1 MEPTTAWVIPN
12 SPCAAWSLS
21 LTFVDIMRANY
32 SCQKTVLWLN
42 SKRLQSHSLTSP
54 IQHSRWSALTHTC
67 MPGQAQQ
74 EELRRRTYRR
84 KLFVEQGERVA
95 QRYPGSSE
103 EISWRVNY
111 LNNKWDQLES
121 NLTPAKGR
129 NQEVEVELG
138 NYPTT
143 VMLCFC
149 VIPELGRN
157 GNVAGWGKKLD

>member
-1 MEPTTAWVIPN
+1 MAYYNEYFVVFFKL
-12 SPCAAWSLS
+12 LS
-21 LTFVDIMRANY
+21 FPQV
-32 SCQKTVLWLN
+32 
-42 SKRLQSHSLTSP
+42 
-54 IQHSRWSALTHTC
+54 
-67 MPGQAQQ
+67 QQ
-74 EELRRRTYRR
+74 DELRRRTYRR

-138 NYPTT
+138 KNCSYI
-143 VMLCFC
+143 V
-149 VIPELGRN
+149 ER
-157 GNVAGWGKKLD
+157 

>member
-1 MEPTTAWVIPN
+1 MYIKKLCFE
-12 SPCAAWSLS
+12 
-21 LTFVDIMRANY
+21 
-32 SCQKTVLWLN
+32 
-42 SKRLQSHSLTSP
+42 SHLFP
-54 IQHSRWSALTHTC
+54 
-67 MPGQAQQ
+67 QAQQ

-138 NYPTT
+138 SYGIF
-143 VMLCFC
+143 VGL
-149 VIPELGRN
+149 L
-157 GNVAGWGKKLD
+157 

>member
-1 MEPTTAWVIPN
+1 MELTTAWATPN
-12 SPCAAWSLS
+12 SPSAAPCLS
-21 LTFVDIMRANY
+21 FSFFDIMHANY

-42 SKRLQSHSLTSP
+42 CKRLQSHSLTIP

-138 NYPTT
+138 NYPITY
-143 VMLCFC
+143 VMFLCNAR
-149 VIPELGRN
+149 VR
-157 GNVAGWGKKLD
+157 